1 MKLSNTFYAKN
12 LAEWHA
18 WLDQNYAIFKEVW
31 LIYYKAHTGFPCVDY
46 EDSVQEALC
55 YGWIDSLIQRIDE
68 QTYAR
73 KFTPRTNTA
82 RWSES
87 NKKRVAALIREGRMT
102 AAGLAKLGD
111 LPTDGSEP
119 AGTPHAPFTIP
130 PEIEQRIR
138 ANPAAWE
145 NFKKLAPSQRR
156 LYIGWATSA
165 KKAETVERRMKEVIE
180 DLEQNK
186 PLGLK

>member
-1 MKLSNTFYAKN
+1 MKLTNTFYAKD

-18 WLDQNYAIFKEVW
+18 WLEEHYASLREIW
-31 LIYYKAHTGFPCVDY
+31 LIYYKAHTGQPCVDY

-82 RWSES
+82 KWSES
-87 NKKRVAALIREGRMT
+87 NKKRVAKLIREGRMT

-111 LPTDGSEP
+111 LPVDGSEP
-119 AGTPHAPFTIP
+119 PETKPLPFTIP

-138 ANPAAWE
+138 ENPDAWE
-145 NFKKLAPSQRR
+145 NFNKLAPSQRR

-165 KKAETVERRMKEVIE
+165 RRAETVERRLKEVID